1 MKQSN
6 RVKGT
11 DIFLFIYLYTHLRFK
26 VNISVLF
33 LICNQNR
40 EVYYQMKR
48 LLTGNYTRWKHK
60 NAGEVA
66 LLRGLLINVCCCHWE
81 HLEGFRFHWHN
92 LMIYVTTSL
101 VNLTFRRVIFLT
113 SNTPSLCCQSVGGF
127 WRLFFGFGTKRY
139 QEQGKGVQQVI
150 RIFDFKKKQCRKVAC
165 KIVSTFVN

>member
-81 HLEGFRFHWHN
+81 NLEGFRFHWHN

-101 VNLTFRRVIFLT
+101 VNLTLQTCYFSHIKHAILVL
-113 SNTPSLCCQSVGGF
+113 SVCWGILKTFFWFWHKEVSRTRQGGPTGNQNIWF
-127 WRLFFGFGTKRY
+127 
-139 QEQGKGVQQVI
+139 
-150 RIFDFKKKQCRKVAC
+150 
-165 KIVSTFVN
+165 